1 MSSMLAT
8 LAHEVT
14 SQDRSAAKL
23 EASIRDIGN
32 LVEALQTDLSHL
44 KDEVKARRNKVKTF
58 LSIGKRRKYWGLRSP
73 LLVLGS
79 TWT

>member
-8 LAHEVT
+8 LAHEVI

-23 EASIRDIGN
+23 EASIRDLGN

-44 KDEVKARRNKVKTF
+44 KDGVSARRSKINTF
-58 LSIGKRRKYWGLRSP
+58 LSIGRGGNIWN
-73 LLVLGS
+73 
-79 TWT
+79 